1 MTTFTKQNVPM
12 MPVAPSTAAFPAFPT
27 MQAMQTLPGV
37 QALPAVPAVA
47 IPATMPALFNAN
59 PNLAGT
65 YTSPMGTPM
74 TVALVGVST
83 NFPRPIYFL
92 ASNPNVAPGTYQV
105 VNQLPPPVG
114 AVPVS
119 ATFTGNTLSIPNTAA
134 FQQLTGSA
142 ASGFRRENPQ
152 HTRFKCKQLRQ
163 LSKRKH

>member
-1 MTTFTKQNVPM
+1 MMTTFIKQNVPM
-12 MPVAPSTAAFPAFPT
+12 MTMAPVGGAFPAFPGMAT
-27 MQAMQTLPGV
+27 
-37 QALPAVPAVA
+37 VPAAAV
-47 IPATMPALFNAN
+47 ITGPMPALFNAN

-119 ATFTGNTLSIPNTAA
+119 AMLTGNTLSIPNTAA
-134 FQQLTGSA
+134 FQQLTGST
-142 ASGFRRENPQ
+142 ASGLRREEPQ
-152 HTRFKCKQLRQ
+152 HTRYKCKQLRQ
-163 LSKRKH
+163 LSRRKH

>member
-1 MTTFTKQNVPM
+1 MITTFTKQNAPVMAIAPM
-12 MPVAPSTAAFPAFPT
+12 GGAFPAFPGMAT
-27 MQAMQTLPGV
+27 
-37 QALPAVPAVA
+37 LPAVPAAAV
-47 IPATMPALFNAN
+47 ITGPMPALFNAN

-92 ASNPNVAPGTYQV
+92 ASNPNVAPGTFQV

-119 ATFTGNTLSIPNTAA
+119 ASFTGNTLSIPNTAA
-134 FQQLTGSA
+134 FQQLTGST
-142 ASGFRRENPQ
+142 ASGLRREKPQ
-152 HTRFKCKQLRQ
+152 HTRFKAAPAFK
-163 LSKRKH
+163 KRYYKRR